1 MRLDGK
7 TTTELTD
14 SSGFEFNTMRPR
26 SQYARSQYDLEYNT
40 SWSQSVINRTR
51 VLTEEIRY
59 VLNSMKVMNFIT
71 RPLGCFLSAEIHDF
85 LIEANFHKFQIIS

>member
-26 SQYARSQYDLEYNT
+26 PQYALEYNT
-40 SWSQSVINRTR
+40 SWSQSAINRTR

-59 VLNSMKVMNFIT
+59 VMNSMKVMNFIT

>member
-1 MRLDGK
+1 MLRCPGSEVGWE

-26 SQYARSQYDLEYNT
+26 SHYALENL
-40 SWSQSVINRTR
+40 QLIERA

-59 VLNSMKVMNFIT
+59 VMKLHESYELYHKTTWLFFKCRNS
-71 RPLGCFLSAEIHDF
+71 
-85 LIEANFHKFQIIS
+85 